1 MQIKIEVKNVYGE
14 QRFYPRCTTGEL
26 FAQIA
31 GTKTLTPEN
40 CELIKALGYEF
51 LPVTPELSI

>member
-1 MQIKIEVKNVYGE
+1 MQIKIEIKNVYGE

-26 FAQIA
+26 FAKIA

-40 CELIKALGYEF
+40 CELIKSLGYEF
-51 LPVTPELSI
+51 VPFHAEWTL

>member
-1 MQIKIEVKNVYGE
+1 MQIKIEVRNVYGE
-14 QRFYPRCTTGEL
+14 QKFYPACTTGKM

-31 GTKTLTPEN
+31 GTKTLTAEK

-51 LPVTPELSI
+51 VAFTPELAV